1 MKVFITNFKAAIF
14 AHKVRS
20 GIIVVVFLLLA
31 FFGFRFIAPSTQQP
45 QYQTAQVTRDTLVV
59 SLAESGQ
66 IISTGN
72 LSVVT
77 QASGVVKAVL
87 VKNGDTV
94 TQGQS
99 IMEIT
104 PDRDTIEAQTQAQV
118 DYNNAADGKLAAQA
132 SLEKD
137 RAAVIDASTAV
148 TDMQNNINISYPN
161 PATKQAYTQ
170 NDIDAINSALT
181 SARETFTTDEKKY
194 TNEDMAVAVTAQS
207 LQDLSSTVLAPY
219 SGVISDITFAPGM
232 TITGGTQSVTTG
244 TGGSSSTTNSR
255 SSSTIA
261 TIQTDGNTTPA
272 ATFDL
277 SEVDAPKVQEGQEA
291 TITLDAFPGKTFTG
305 KVIGVN
311 HQGVVSSGV
320 VNYPVTIQLDSNY
333 PGIATNMSA
342 TANII
347 VDSKPDVLLV
357 PNAAVQTTN
366 GQSTVRVLKNGQVTS
381 VPVEVG
387 EASDSQT
394 QITSGLSEGDT
405 VVVSILTS
413 QTGSSTGTSPFSRSL
428 FGGGGFGGG
437 GAVRIG
443 GGAGGAR
450 GGGAARGN

>member
-170 NDIDAINSALT
+170 ND
-181 SARETFTTDEKKY
+181 
-194 TNEDMAVAVTAQS
+194 
-207 LQDLSSTVLAPY
+207 
-219 SGVISDITFAPGM
+219 
-232 TITGGTQSVTTG
+232 
-244 TGGSSSTTNSR
+244 
-255 SSSTIA
+255 
-261 TIQTDGNTTPA
+261 
-272 ATFDL
+272 
-277 SEVDAPKVQEGQEA
+277 
-291 TITLDAFPGKTFTG
+291 
-305 KVIGVN
+305 
-311 HQGVVSSGV
+311 
-320 VNYPVTIQLDSNY
+320 
-333 PGIATNMSA
+333 
-342 TANII
+342 
-347 VDSKPDVLLV
+347 
-357 PNAAVQTTN
+357 
-366 GQSTVRVLKNGQVTS
+366 
-381 VPVEVG
+381 
-387 EASDSQT
+387 
-394 QITSGLSEGDT
+394 
-405 VVVSILTS
+405 
-413 QTGSSTGTSPFSRSL
+413 
-428 FGGGGFGGG
+428 
-437 GAVRIG
+437 
-443 GGAGGAR
+443 
-450 GGGAARGN
+450 